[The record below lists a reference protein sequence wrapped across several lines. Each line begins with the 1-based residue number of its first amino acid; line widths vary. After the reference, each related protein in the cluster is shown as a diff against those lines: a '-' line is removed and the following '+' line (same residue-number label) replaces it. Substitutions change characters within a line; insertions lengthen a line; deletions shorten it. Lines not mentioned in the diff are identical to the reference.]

1 MTPTGE
7 ALNIDLNDFITDLY
21 GLIPTLAFDPRL
33 EESPTSTIT
42 TTSTLSVTTPGARIL
57 HKKSQLA
64 PSVDLFFRALNLVFF
79 SPYAS
84 HSISPPWRA
93 AAFAKRLLSASLYFP
108 PTTAV
113 KAIEFVSAL
122 MVREPKVEALLST
135 EDRTADGV
143 WRGDVDDPQVCNPF
157 ASSAYELGV
166 LEGSHWDERVRKAA
180 GKLGRYVR
188 S

>member
-1 MTPTGE
+1 M
-7 ALNIDLNDFITDLY
+7 
-21 GLIPTLAFDPRL
+21 
-33 EESPTSTIT
+33 
-42 TTSTLSVTTPGARIL
+42 
-57 HKKSQLA
+57 
-64 PSVDLFFRALNLVFF
+64 
-79 SPYAS
+79 
-84 HSISPPWRA
+84 
-93 AAFAKRLLSASLYFP
+93 
-108 PTTAV
+108 
-113 KAIEFVSAL
+113 